1 MKLFSSAEIR
11 RLEELAGEEG
21 VSLESLMEQ
30 AGTAVAVEAEKL
42 LHPLEGKRVAILCGK
57 GNNGGDGFVCARLLW
72 EKGACVRVLLLQ
84 GPPQTGLAHQAF
96 LHMPEA
102 VETVCAGHEPELAE
116 RMLEEADL
124 IVDAVYGFGF
134 HGELSGEPARFLALA
149 NAQNCLKLACD
160 LPSGAECD
168 TGRVS
173 PGAFRADITVT
184 FTGKKPACASYPAKE
199 YCGETVVAQVGI
211 PARLL
216 QEAEASCKRF
226 EIEAEFS
233 AQVLPSPG
241 VQSNK
246 GDLGRLLLVCGS
258 YGMAGA
264 CLMAARAALRCGV
277 GLLHL
282 AVEERIYP
290 IAAQAVPEAV
300 FTILPWRSDE
310 RACEGLLREALSKA
324 TACLLG
330 CGLGE
335 LSEQACPPVFR
346 HFRIP
351 LVLDADGLNFLS
363 RHPEWRRECQAPLVL
378 TPHPGEM
385 ARLLGKGVREIQAD
399 RLAAAGEAAEKFQA
413 VSVLKGAGTVITSP
427 DGRTAVN
434 PTGNPG
440 MAKGG
445 SGDVLAGMVASFA
458 AQGMPLFES
467 AVAGVSLHGRA
478 GDLCAERFSPRAMLP
493 TDLLEALPELFRGD

>member
-1 MKLFSSAEIR
+1 MKLFSSGEIR
-11 RLEELAGEEG
+11 RLEELAGKEG
-21 VSLESLMEQ
+21 VSLESLMER
-30 AGTAVAVEAEKL
+30 AGTAVALEAERRL
-42 LHPLEGKRVAILCGK
+42 SPLAGGRAAILCGK
-57 GNNGGDGFVCARLLW
+57 GNNGGDGFVCARLLS
-72 EKGACVRVLLLQ
+72 EKGILVQVLLLE
-84 GPPQTGLAHQAF
+84 GPPQTELARGAF
-96 LHMPEA
+96 QRLPEA
-102 VETVCAGHEPELAE
+102 VETICAGHEPERAE
-116 RMLEEADL
+116 RALKEAGL

-134 HGELSGEPARFLALA
+134 HGALSGEAARFLALA
-149 NAQNCLKLACD
+149 NEQDCLRLACD

-173 PGAFRADITVT
+173 PGAFRADVTVT

-216 QEAEASCKRF
+216 QGAAGGLF
-226 EIEAEFS
+226 ETEAEF
-233 AQVLPSPG
+233 AARALPSPG
-241 VQSNK
+241 IQSNK

-282 AVEERIYP
+282 AVDERIYP

-300 FTILPWRSDE
+300 FTILPWETDK
-310 RACEGLLREALSKA
+310 RACERLLREALSKA
-324 TACLLG
+324 SACLLG

-335 LSEQACPPVFR
+335 LSEQACPPIFQECR
-346 HFRIP
+346 AP
-351 LVLDADGLNFLS
+351 LILDADGLNFLS
-363 RHPEWRRECQAPLVL
+363 RHPESREKCRAPLVL

-385 ARLLGKGVREIQAD
+385 ARLLGRSVQEVQGD
-399 RLAAAGEAAEKFQA
+399 RLNLALEAAGRFQA
-413 VSVLKGAGTVITSP
+413 VAVLKGAGTVTVSP

-445 SGDVLAGMVASFA
+445 SGDVLAGMIASLA
-458 AQGMPLFES
+458 AQGIPLFES
-467 AVAGVSLHGRA
+467 AAAGVYLHGRA
-478 GDLCAERFSPRAMLP
+478 GDLCAQRFSSRAMLP
-493 TDLLEALPELFRGD
+493 TDLPEILPELFRGN

>member
-1 MKLFSSAEIR
+1 
-11 RLEELAGEEG
+11 
-21 VSLESLMEQ
+21 
-30 AGTAVAVEAEKL
+30 
-42 LHPLEGKRVAILCGK
+42 
-57 GNNGGDGFVCARLLW
+57 
-72 EKGACVRVLLLQ
+72 
-84 GPPQTGLAHQAF
+84 
-96 LHMPEA
+96 
-102 VETVCAGHEPELAE
+102 
-116 RMLEEADL
+116 MLEEADL

-246 GDLGRLLLVCGS
+246 GDLVRLLLVCGS

-282 AVEERIYP
+282 AVEER
-290 IAAQAVPEAV
+290 
-300 FTILPWRSDE
+300 L
-310 RACEGLLREALSKA
+310 
-324 TACLLG
+324 
-330 CGLGE
+330 
-335 LSEQACPPVFR
+335 
-346 HFRIP
+346 
-351 LVLDADGLNFLS
+351 
-363 RHPEWRRECQAPLVL
+363 
-378 TPHPGEM
+378 
-385 ARLLGKGVREIQAD
+385 
-399 RLAAAGEAAEKFQA
+399 
-413 VSVLKGAGTVITSP
+413 
-427 DGRTAVN
+427 
-434 PTGNPG
+434 
-440 MAKGG
+440 
-445 SGDVLAGMVASFA
+445 
-458 AQGMPLFES
+458 
-467 AVAGVSLHGRA
+467 
-478 GDLCAERFSPRAMLP
+478 
-493 TDLLEALPELFRGD
+493 